1 MKRVIALFML
11 MLGLAAVVTPAQ
23 ARMAFART
31 QDEIAASGAHDDGA
45 AIDDAAAA
53 ITALARPRAADI
65 AHPGPLRLQSAPA
78 IFARTVILSADRAHE

>member
-1 MKRVIALFML
+1 MIALFMV

-53 ITALARPRAADI
+53 IIAMVRPRAADL
-65 AHPGPLRLQSAPA
+65 AHPGHPRLQPAPA
-78 IFARTVILSADRAHE
+78 MIARTVILSADRAHE